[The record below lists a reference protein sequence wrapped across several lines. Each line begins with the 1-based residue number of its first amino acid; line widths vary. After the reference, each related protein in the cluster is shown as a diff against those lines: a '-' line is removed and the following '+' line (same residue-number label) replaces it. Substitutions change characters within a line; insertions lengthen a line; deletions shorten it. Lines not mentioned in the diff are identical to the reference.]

1 MSESGSQSLTSATVL
16 GAGLAGCEAAWQLS
30 RHGIHVVL
38 LEMKPGRKTPA
49 HHSDDFA
56 ELVCSNSLRSDRL
69 ENAVGLLK
77 QEMRMLGSLVIAAA
91 DQCRV
96 PAGGALA
103 VDRDRFSETVTRAV
117 RSNPLIE
124 VRECFVENLPD
135 EPCIVATGPL
145 TEGRLAEEITRVLG
159 SGVLHFFDAAA
170 PIVAADSI
178 DLSIAFRASRYGKGG
193 DDYINCP
200 MDEPT
205 YLAFH
210 HALVTA
216 ETADIK
222 DFEQGAVFEGC
233 MPIESMALRGL
244 DTIRFGPM
252 KPVGLIDPRTGRM
265 PYACVQLRQ
274 DDAAASLFNLV
285 GFQTRLK
292 QKEQLR
298 ILRMIPG
305 LENAE
310 IRRFGAMHRNTFLS
324 SPGLL
329 SSDYSATGVRMPV
342 PKPLLYFAGQMT
354 GVEGYVES
362 TSSGLVA
369 GVNLARRLLGLSP
382 FLPPPSTAIGA
393 LAAYVSDERVRTF
406 APMNANFGL
415 IQLPEER
422 YRKKEDKIR
431 SIIETSLAA
440 ASELATRLPPIPSAP
455 GTL

>member
-1 MSESGSQSLTSATVL
+1 MSDSTRPTATVV
-16 GAGLAGCEAAWQLS
+16 GAGLAGCEAAWQLA

-38 LEMKPGRKTPA
+38 LEMKPGRRTPA

-77 QEMRMLGSLVIAAA
+77 QEMRLLGSLVIAAA
-91 DQCRV
+91 DACRV

-103 VDRDRFSETVTRAV
+103 VDREVFSATITRAI
-117 RSNPLIE
+117 RANHLIE
-124 VRECFVENLPD
+124 VREGLVERLPED
-135 EPCIVATGPL
+135 PCLIATGPL
-145 TEGRLAEEITRVLG
+145 TEGSLAEDIARFFG
-159 SGVLHFFDAAA
+159 SGSLHFFDAAA
-170 PIVAADSI
+170 PIVAADTI

-210 HALVTA
+210 QALVTA

-252 KPVGLIDPRTGRM
+252 KPVGLVDPRTGRI

-298 ILRMIPG
+298 VLRMIPG
-305 LENAE
+305 LERAE
-310 IRRFGAMHRNTFLS
+310 IRRYGAMHRNTYLS
-324 SPGLL
+324 SPGFL
-329 SSDYSATGVRMPV
+329 SADYSATGSGLPAAR
-342 PKPLLYFAGQMT
+342 PLLFFAGQMT

-362 TSSGLVA
+362 TSSGLLA
-369 GVNLARRLLGLSP
+369 GVNLAHRLLGLPP

-393 LAAYVSDERVRTF
+393 LAAYVSDERVRAF

-431 SIIETSLAA
+431 AIIETSLAVVKDF
-440 ASELATRLPPIPSAP
+440 ATRLPPMPTPPVA
-455 GTL
+455 L